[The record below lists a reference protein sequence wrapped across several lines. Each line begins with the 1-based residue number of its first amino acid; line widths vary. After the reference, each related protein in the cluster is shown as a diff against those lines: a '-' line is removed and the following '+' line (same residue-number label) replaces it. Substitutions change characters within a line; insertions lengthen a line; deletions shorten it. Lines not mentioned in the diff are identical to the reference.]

1 MGKPG
6 PRSMATTCKQAI
18 ANFEADRI
26 RNKEGKKADECQVV
40 KLYFQKP
47 PIAKLDGAS
56 LATLKACEHL
66 AVSTNCI
73 EKMVNLAGMENLK
86 ILSLSRNKLKKI
98 EQLDSI
104 SDRLEQLWISYNN
117 ITTLAGVEQC
127 GKLRVIFAGNNNISD
142 IRELSRLQSLP
153 SLEEL
158 VLYGNPLQKKIEA
171 DDGAT
176 GWAEK
181 VLTLL
186 PNLRRLDGVAAV
198 QWRTKINEG
207 NDLQLKELFDKMDAD
222 GSGGLTLT
230 EVKDALDDSE
240 IRRRSMI
247 SKEKADEL
255 FSNMDGDGSGVIDWE
270 EFRKY
275 FSTKR
280 KMSATNMGL

>member
-1 MGKPG
+1 MGSLTP
-6 PRSMATTCKQAI
+6 SNMATTCKQAI

-127 GKLRVIFAGNNNISD
+127 GKLRCLYAGNNNISD
-142 IRELSRLQSLP
+142 IRELSRLQTLP

-158 VLYGNPLQKKIEA
+158 VLYGNPLQKKIESEE
-171 DDGAT
+171 GAT
-176 GWAEK
+176 AWAEK
-181 VLTLL
+181 VLAVL

-198 QWRTKINEG
+198 QWRTKITEG
-207 NDLQLKELFDKMDAD
+207 NDIQLKELFDKMDAD
-222 GSGGLTLT
+222 GSGDLTLA
-230 EVKDALDDSE
+230 EVKAALDDSD

-247 SKEKADEL
+247 SKEKADDL
-255 FSNMDGDGSGVIDWE
+255 FSNMDSDSSGVIDWE

-280 KMSATNMGL
+280 RMSAANMGV